1 MKQLSL
7 NIVNKSNSEIVASS
21 SYDYKIE
28 LIKKIGS
35 DDIENILNISK
46 DLTKIYG
53 KRLIISEDNILKYFN
68 KNTLPFI
75 ARYKNK
81 IIGYIIG
88 VPLEYFSQE
97 SWSHFDT
104 NINKKNTIYTYAFF
118 MNKKYRKKGGFSKTL
133 KMIYLNWA
141 KKKGF
146 KYVSGHVSEGISKKF
161 SKNTEIIKI
170 FPNWYGLNK
179 PYEYYRRML

>member
-21 SYDYKIE
+21 SYNYKIE

-46 DLTKIYG
+46 DLSNIYG

-68 KNTLPFI
+68 KDTLPFI

-118 MNKKYRKKGGFSKTL
+118 MKKKYRKKGGFSKTL
-133 KMIYLNWA
+133 KMIYLN
-141 KKKGF
+141 
-146 KYVSGHVSEGISKKF
+146 
-161 SKNTEIIKI
+161 
-170 FPNWYGLNK
+170 
-179 PYEYYRRML
+179 